1 MALAKRVARC
11 YCFPEC
17 DGANGMLRGSRAPG
31 DLEEAMRA
39 AHLHS
44 DTETTSACFAVLIFA
59 QALKPSVRADQR
71 QVSQL

>member
-1 MALAKRVARC
+1 MALPERAARC

-17 DGANGMLRGSRAPG
+17 NGANGMLRGSRAPG

-39 AHLHS
+39 AYLHS
-44 DTETTSACFAVLIFA
+44 DTVTTSACFAVLIFA
-59 QALKPSVRADQR
+59 QALKPYVRADQL